1 MTDPPALKVIGVTV
15 RFGGNVAVD
24 DVSLAAQ
31 AGAITGLIG
40 PNGAGKTTLFNVI
53 SGLQPP
59 TSGAVHLE
67 GADVT
72 RLPTHKRA
80 RRGMARTFQ
89 RLELFGILTAHGNV
103 KLAVDVRARADRDI
117 RAGVNADAEA
127 YALLERVGLLDLA
140 HMRADSLSTGKAR
153 LVELA
158 RALAIRPKV
167 LLLDEPA
174 SGLTEEETVQFG
186 AILRELAGEGMAV
199 VLVEHDVSLVFAVC
213 DVVHVLDRGALLAS
227 GDPSSI
233 RADQRVLDAYLG
245 DAGVPG

>member
-1 MTDPPALKVIGVTV
+1 MTPALAVEGVTV
-15 RFGGNVAVD
+15 SFGGNVAVD
-24 DVSLAAQ
+24 DVSLNAA

-53 SGLQPP
+53 TGLQPP
-59 TSGAVHLE
+59 TSGLVFLE
-67 GADVT
+67 GEDVT

-80 RRGMARTFQ
+80 RRGLARTFQ

-103 KLAVDVRARADRDI
+103 RLAADVRARADRDL
-117 RAGVNADAEA
+117 RAATDVDAEA
-127 YALLERVGLLDLA
+127 AALLERVGLGGLGDVRSDA
-140 HMRADSLSTGKAR
+140 LSTGKAR

-174 SGLTEEETVQFG
+174 SGLTEDETIKFG
-186 AILRELAGEGMAV
+186 EILRELALEGMAV

-213 DVVHVLDRGALLAS
+213 DQIHVLDRGCLLAS
-227 GDPSSI
+227 GTATQI

-245 DAGVPG
+245 ESA